1 MAKIRIVGDSSGYVE
16 LAAPNVAENNTLEL
30 PSNATKLVGADAS
43 NNLNVTGIVTAT
55 GGFSGN
61 INSTGVSTI
70 TTLRSTSI
78 VGVTT
83 AGITTAYI
91 GSVNNGPISGFKNL
105 IINGGF
111 DIWQRG
117 TSFSTN
123 AAYTADRWWLVND
136 SVGTATVTRQDI
148 SSQGLG
154 SQYCLR
160 AERSSGTNRWTIGT
174 QLETST
180 VKSVLG
186 KTITLSF
193 YIRKGTALTSNVVTT
208 LATSATEEK
217 FGTQLETA
225 SLTISN
231 SGMSTTSFTKYSTSL
246 NVGAA
251 STALGIKIEF
261 EANQAG
267 ASNAYFEIAQV
278 QLEEG
283 PVASVFERRPYGQEL
298 ALAQRY
304 YQEYIPG
311 AQELIYSESN
321 GASGKFWQVLIRVPM
336 RIAPNV
342 TFSSGITGGAV
353 VGLTG
358 TVSSLGV
365 EGVTVN
371 RVSVR
376 VNMSGNTGSANAMYH
391 CDTFANDPV
400 YLNAEL

>member
-1 MAKIRIVGDSSGYVE
+1 MAQLKSGTRIYGTAGIDTSLTVGSGV
-16 LAAPNVAENNTLEL
+16 
-30 PSNATKLVGADAS
+30 
-43 NNLNVTGIVTAT
+43 
-55 GGFSGN
+55 
-61 INSTGVSTI
+61 TI
-70 TTLRSTSI
+70 TTTSISATNINVSGITTAATLRATSI

-91 GSVNNGPISGFKNL
+91 SSVNNGPISGFKNL

-123 AAYTADRWWLVND
+123 VAYTADRWWLVND

-186 KTITLSF
+186 KTINLSF

-217 FGTQLETA
+217 FGTQIETA
-225 SLTISN
+225 NLTISN

-298 ALAQRY
+298 ALCQRY
-304 YQEYIPG
+304 YYRVDAVDYGGGGPIFG
-311 AQELIYSESN
+311 
-321 GASGKFWQVLIRVPM
+321 SGTNNSTTVSMIWTPFAVPM
-336 RIAPNV
+336 RTSPSSIDTTGTASNYAVIHTTTSV
-342 TFSSGITGGAV
+342 TCSSVPVIDDRNRYGCRTNLTVAS
-353 VGLTG
+353 GLTAGQGSFGRLATTG
-358 TVSSLGV
+358 TSYIG
-365 EGVTVN
+365 
-371 RVSVR
+371 
-376 VNMSGNTGSANAMYH
+376 
-391 CDTFANDPV
+391 F
-400 YLNAEL
+400 NAEL

>member
-16 LAAPNVAENNTLEL
+16 LAAPNAAGNNTLEL

-43 NNLNVTGIVTAT
+43 NSLNVTGIVTAT

-70 TTLRSTSI
+70 TTLNATSL

-160 AERSSGTNRWTIGT
+160 AERSAGTNRWVVGT
-174 QLETST
+174 QLETIT
-180 VKSVLG
+180 LKSVLG

-193 YIRKGTALTSNVVTT
+193 YLRKGSALTSDITATV
-208 LATSATEEK
+208 ATSSTEEK
-217 FGTQLETA
+217 FGSNVDSTFITV
-225 SLTISN
+225 SN
-231 SGMSTTSFTKYSTSL
+231 SSINTSTFTKFFVTL
-246 NVGAA
+246 NIPA
-251 STALGIKIEF
+251 SSSALGIKIEF
-261 EANQAG
+261 SASQTG
-267 ASNAYFEIAQV
+267 ASNAYFELAQV

-298 ALAQRY
+298 ALSQRY

-391 CDTFANDPV
+391 CDTFASDPV